1 MSMLTFY
8 TSALK
13 SPQILE
19 LSGIGD
25 SRILKPLGI
34 ETIVDLPGVGANL
47 QEHIWSSFI
56 YGEYSHLQTRYA
68 SGLFRRIA

>member
-1 MSMLTFY
+1 MHTLTFPA
-8 TSALK
+8 SALK

-25 SRILKPLGI
+25 SRVLEPLGI

-56 YGEYSHLQTRYA
+56 YGEYSYLQTHYTV
-68 SGLFRRIA
+68 GLFRGIV